1 VSLPRIIPKGLKNPF
16 KQDIPLVTTLFS
28 VCLLLLAFGLLMVLS
43 ASAVTSG
50 INNNGNFLHD
60 AGTQLLGASIGL
72 FLCLVIAKW
81 PIWIWQRYRNLF
93 VFAGIALQ
101 ALVLM
106 IGESYGGNKN
116 WLNLGVVSIQPSE
129 FLKLAV
135 IVWFASWIH
144 DNEDWVEYP
153 LENWKEPLFFI
164 GFPLILV
171 GAGGDLGTAFVL
183 ALIIAGMLFI
193 AGFPTKYLFVGA
205 VALLGLAVV
214 YGLATSASRSDR
226 LLTFFKG
233 CTPEQ
238 YEGVC
243 WQTIHGI
250 WAVASGGIGGL
261 GIGSSRAKWS
271 WLPHADSDYIF
282 AIIAEELGLV
292 GALFLFF
299 LIALLAVTLV
309 KLIRAFP
316 QLLTRVLITGVFMW
330 LIMQSLIN
338 IAVVLGMIPVLGVPL
353 PFVSSGGSS
362 LVANLLAIGVIIS
375 CVRYEEHLQ

>member
-1 VSLPRIIPKGLKNPF
+1 MSLPRIIPKGLKNPF

-60 AGTQLLGASIGL
+60 AGTQLFGASIGL
-72 FLCLVIAKW
+72 VLCLIIAKW

-93 VFAGIALQ
+93 VFIGIALQ
-101 ALVLM
+101 ALVLL

-116 WLNLGVVSIQPSE
+116 WLNLGVVSVQPSE

-144 DNEDWVEYP
+144 DNEYWVEYP
-153 LENWKEPLFFI
+153 QDNWKEPAFFV
-164 GFPLILV
+164 GFPLFLV

-183 ALIIAGMLFI
+183 ALIVAGMLFI
-193 AGFPTKYLFVGA
+193 AGFPSRYLVFGA
-205 VALLGLAVV
+205 SGLLVVAVI

-226 LLTFFKG
+226 LSTFFNG

-282 AIIAEELGLV
+282 AIIAEELGLF
-292 GALFLFF
+292 GALFLLF
-299 LIALLAVTLV
+299 LIGLLAVTLV

-338 IAVVLGMIPVLGVPL
+338 IAVVLGMMPVLGVPL